1 MKKIYQFILIFLIS
15 IISFIA
21 CNIPSFNKDKY
32 NYEKY
37 YGLVRFSEEHER
49 LLIYIPN
56 VGDVEIPE
64 YDKIYGLNDNN
75 EENTNSYQLKNGDFV
90 IINFKYEKSLDDNSV
105 KIYETYPARFD
116 RKADYISVLKEN
128 ISFGKNENGYEL
140 SFPLEKDL
148 EIKVNDTLAFLEYK
162 GENGRVKVTK
172 IAEGIVLNI
181 NDNIITVSLNLLI
194 SEKNFFDRFKDVD
207 IDLDSNY

>member
-56 VGDVEIPE
+56 VGEVEIPE

-75 EENTNSYQLKNGDFV
+75 EEETNLYQLKNGDFV
-90 IINFKYEKSLDDNSV
+90 IINFKYEKSWDDNSV
-105 KIYETYPARFD
+105 KIYETYPAKFD
-116 RKADYISVLKEN
+116 RKADYISVYKEN
-128 ISFGKNENGYEL
+128 ISYYKNDNGYEL
-140 SFPLEKDL
+140 AFPLENDL
-148 EIKVNDTLAFLEYK
+148 EININDTLAFLELK
-162 GENGRVKVTK
+162 GDKNGLRVTK
-172 IAEGIVLNI
+172 IAEGTVLNI

-194 SEKNFFDRFKDVD
+194 SEKDFFDKFKDVD
-207 IDLDSNY
+207 IDLNSDY